1 MLLQDTRLPVVTST
15 QRQGASV
22 MQSPSDIRQTI
33 TNTIIEALQ
42 SGGLP
47 PWKRP
52 WANDKNAPGL
62 HTSMST
68 GKPYRGINQL
78 LLQIAAMKGG
88 FKSKWWGTFN
98 QIKQQNACVNKG
110 QKGTQIV
117 LFKKIERE
125 RTDLAGDDV
134 KDSFFIMKTFTVF
147 NAVQTNGLDKFRVGF
162 GESQNDAAERYENA
176 DAVID
181 ATGADIR
188 YGGNEAFYNPPN
200 DFIQL
205 PLRSQFDSMESPYET
220 TFHELCHWSEGRI
233 GFDRAE
239 AENSYAYAELVAEIG
254 ACLTMGELNLPTT
267 TNFENHAAYLQ
278 HRIEALKAD
287 SKFIFKAA
295 AQANK
300 AVDHILSYSRTL
312 ELVPES
318 AETEDLVMV

>member
-1 MLLQDTRLPVVTST
+1 
-15 QRQGASV
+15 

-98 QIKQQNACVNKG
+98 QIKQNGACVNKG
-110 QKGTQIV
+110 QKGTQV
-117 LFKKIERE
+117 VFFKSVERE
-125 RTDLAGDDV
+125 RVNESGDDV
-134 KDSFFIMKTFTVF
+134 KDRFFFLRQFTIF
-147 NAVQTNGLDKFRVGF
+147 NVEQCNGLDKFRVGF
-162 GESQNDAAERYENA
+162 GEPQNDAAERYEHA
-176 DAVID
+176 DAVIES
-181 ATGADIR
+181 TGADIR

-205 PLRSQFDSMESPYET
+205 PLRSQFDSMEAAYET
-220 TFHELCHWSEGRI
+220 TFHEFCHWSEGRI

-239 AENSYAYAELVAEIG
+239 AENSYAYAELVAEMG

-267 TNFENHAAYLQ
+267 TNLENHAAYLQ
-278 HRIEALKAD
+278 NWLAALKAD

-300 AVDHILSYSRTL
+300 AVDHILSYSRTP
-312 ELVPES
+312 EMVPES

>member
-1 MLLQDTRLPVVTST
+1 
-15 QRQGASV
+15 

-110 QKGTQIV
+110 QKATQIAF
-117 LFKKIERE
+117 FKTVERE
-125 RTDLAGDDV
+125 RVNESGNDV
-134 KDSFFIMKTFTVF
+134 KDRFFFMRQFTVF
-147 NAVQTNGLDKFRVGF
+147 NVEQTNGLDKFRVGF
-162 GESQNDAAERYENA
+162 GEPQNDATERYEHA

-205 PLRSQFDSMESPYET
+205 PLRSQFESPEAAYET
-220 TFHELCHWSEGRI
+220 TFHELCHWSEKRI

-239 AENSYAYAELVAEIG
+239 AGNSYAFAELVAEIG
-254 ACLTMGELNLPTT
+254 CCLTMGELNLPTT
-267 TNFENHAAYLQ
+267 TNMTNHCAYLQ
-278 HRIEALKAD
+278 NWIEALKAD
-287 SKFIFKAA
+287 SKFIFKAS

-300 AVDHILSYSRTL
+300 AVDHILSYSRTPEL
-312 ELVPES
+312 EPES